1 MIVEVPDISNWR
13 EALESEEAAE
23 AMKYDG
29 VRSQTI
35 LALVEGV
42 VPPLS
47 RKEAQT
53 LKSAALDEEQHS
65 GARRSVAQ

>member
-35 LALVEGV
+35 LALVEG
-42 VPPLS
+42 
-47 RKEAQT
+47 
-53 LKSAALDEEQHS
+53 
-65 GARRSVAQ
+65 